1 MIQLG
6 ISAFYFNSSV
16 CLMKNGKVISFYKE
30 EEFTNI
36 KNDSSFPLQSI
47 QKCLQDSKL
56 TISDIDYICFYENPQ
71 IKKNRVLKVFNR
83 YFFSTLKLRFKF
95 LKNYY
100 FNSPKKHLKKLGY
113 NKKIT
118 YIDHHTSHA
127 ATSYFLSPYKSS
139 SVLTIDG
146 VGEWETITI
155 SHGKG
160 TSLNKLYSINFPN
173 SLGMLYSTITAYLG
187 FKPNQE
193 EGKIMELSQK
203 GNSNKYYNKLNK
215 IFIDDLKIHQ
225 KYFTWEY
232 SEKIMFNI
240 NLCNLLNLPPRL
252 PEEFI
257 KQDHKDLAAALQ
269 KIYEE
274 KFLYLLNLSQK
285 LTNENNICLGGGCA
299 YNYLANK
306 KIKNIFKNSF
316 IPPNP
321 SDSGSPIG
329 ACLYNY
335 YKLSYE
341 KNNIKN

>member
-1 MIQLG
+1 MINVGVSEGFHDAGVTVLE
-6 ISAFYFNSSV
+6 
-16 CLMKNGKVISFYKE
+16 GKKILHASHSERYSRV
-30 EEFTNI
+30 
-36 KNDSSFPLQSI
+36 KND
-47 QKCLQDSKL
+47 KW
-56 TISDIDYICFYENPQ
+56 ISLKQLPYTYDNIAYYESPFW
-71 IKKNRVLKVFNR
+71 KNTRRIFAGQGIEYPRRK
-83 YFFSTLKLRFKF
+83 Y
-95 LKNYY
+95 NYY
-100 FNSPKKHLKKLGY
+100 FR
-113 NKKIT
+113 
-118 YIDHHTSHA
+118 HHQTHA
-127 ATSYFLSPYKSS
+127 AAGY
-139 SVLTIDG
+139 LTAPFHDCNIIVIDAI
-146 VGEWETITI
+146 GEWETITI

-160 TSLNKLYSINFPN
+160 TNLNKLYSINFPN